1 MGASGRIS
9 TPRRNGFGSSG
20 RAKRS
25 TQSLPLTDMTQA
37 YFYTLIALL
46 SFGALGV
53 FHKLADTFHC
63 RPSSVNALL
72 YAWSLVFVAITLML
86 KPSGWTAPGS
96 VAGLALPFGVSASV
110 AILAFQAGIRH
121 GDIATSWLAINLSS
135 GVPTV
140 ASILIY
146 HEPVGWKRHRAV
158 PDSGIDG
165 APLEGQARREGAPV
179 IAAEP

>member
-1 MGASGRIS
+1 
-9 TPRRNGFGSSG
+9 
-20 RAKRS
+20 
-25 TQSLPLTDMTQA
+25 MTQA
-37 YFYTLIALL
+37 YIYTLIALL

-72 YAWSLVFVAITLML
+72 YGWSLVFVAITLL
-86 KPSGWTAPGS
+86 KPGWTAPGS
-96 VAGLALPFGVSASV
+96 VAALALPFGVSASI

-146 HEPVGWKRHRAV
+146 HEPVGWKRAIALSLIPVSMALLWKDKRDA
-158 PDSGIDG
+158 
-165 APLEGQARREGAPV
+165 ERRS
-179 IAAEP
+179 